1 MTLRLAISFLF
12 VGALWAQAPLLGGHS
27 STETAAAARAMTRGG
42 MSYEVEVAP
51 VAGAPEQQA
60 IEVSRIRGRARDPGG
75 SAIEDV
81 GLGLFTADASHRF
94 ITMVVTDADGN
105 FDFGKSVPAG
115 EYRLVIKYPG
125 SCTANVPLTL
135 SRRARHSHI
144 EVTMR
149 FPGLGLCSSARA
161 R

>member
-1 MTLRLAISFLF
+1 MKCQLTILLIFA
-12 VGALWAQAPLLGGHS
+12 GAVWAQAPGLSGHS

-60 IEVSRIRGRARDPGG
+60 IDVSRLRGGARDPGG

-81 GLGLFTADASHRF
+81 GLGLFTAGASHRF

-105 FDFGKSVPAG
+105 FDFGKAVPAG

-125 SCTANVPLTL
+125 SCTANVPITL